1 MSAPGR
7 PAGADGDGSDPA
19 EGCSPACG
27 GGGGGSVPG
36 AGMRTKMSISV
47 MRAALAAA
55 GVPIAG
61 LLERAEFEALY
72 WKLQEGGGDGAACFP
87 SPPIPLRQA
96 EVPRDT
102 PCLL

>member
-1 MSAPGR
+1 
-7 PAGADGDGSDPA
+7 
-19 EGCSPACG
+19 
-27 GGGGGSVPG
+27 
-36 AGMRTKMSISV
+36 MRTKMSISV